1 MLSRNRTTRMNCKG
15 KRQESRKLRGEWG
28 QSLVETAAILPILAL
43 LLGVVVDTSRAFDA
57 AIVLTNAVRQ
67 GARYASLEPSPSSDD
82 IRLMVVEDIEG
93 SGTNVSDM
101 SDFGTKG
108 TVTLDWTSN
117 PDAVKVTASYDFPL
131 WFGGILGIPTLNLE
145 RSAVIRHTEES
156 P

>member
-1 MLSRNRTTRMNCKG
+1 LSRNRTMRMYSKG
-15 KRQESRKLRGEWG
+15 RRQESRKRRGEWG

-43 LLGVVVDTSRAFDA
+43 LLGVVVDASRAFDA

-82 IRLMVVEDIEG
+82 IRKMVVEDIEG

-145 RSAVIRHTEES
+145 RSAVIRHTEEV